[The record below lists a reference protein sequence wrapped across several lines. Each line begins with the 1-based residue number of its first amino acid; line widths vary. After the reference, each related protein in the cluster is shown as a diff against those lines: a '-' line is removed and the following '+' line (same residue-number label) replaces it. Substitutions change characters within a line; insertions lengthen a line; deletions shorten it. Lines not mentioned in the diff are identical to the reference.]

1 MEASQPHR
9 AYKQVHVETA
19 SQGKLIVMLYDA
31 AIKRTEEAVNQLG
44 GARKLDVISNNLIRA
59 QDIIAELR
67 ASLNMKAG
75 EIAANLD
82 NVYDYIHR
90 LLIRGNVRKQKAPL
104 EEAVRLMRMLRNTWK
119 ELFENLPASEVP
131 STSPE
136 VARGTVMLNVH
147 G

>member
-1 MEASQPHR
+1 MEASQPHK

-31 AIKRTEEAVNQLG
+31 AVTRTEEALSLLG
-44 GARKLDVISNNLIRA
+44 TKKLDAINNNLIRA

-75 EIAANLD
+75 ELAANLD

-90 LLIRGNVRKQKAPL
+90 LLIRGNIRKEKAPL
-104 EEAVRLMRMLRNTWK
+104 EEAIRLMRMLRDTWK
-119 ELFENLPASEVP
+119 ELFENMPASEIPPTPV
-131 STSPE
+131 E
-136 VARGTVMLNVH
+136 AARGTAMLNVH

>member
-1 MEASQPHR
+1 MEATQIR
-9 AYKQVHVETA
+9 QTYKQVHVETA

-31 AIKRTEEAVNQLG
+31 AVKRTEEAIGLIDTK
-44 GARKLDVISNNLIRA
+44 KLDGVNNNLIRA

-82 NVYDYIHR
+82 RLYDYIHR
-90 LLIRGNVRKQKAPL
+90 LLVRGNVRKEKAPL
-104 EEAVRLMRMLRNTWK
+104 EEALKLMTVLRDTWK
-119 ELFENLPASEVP
+119 ELFDTLPASEIP
-131 STSPE
+131 PTRE
-136 VARGTVMLNVH
+136 EAARSNAMLNVR